1 MDQPILQPLLF
12 PFARCDK
19 GCTVLLYG
27 AGMVGRD
34 YVRCLEK
41 SKFAKKIIWADK
53 NYKKLQ
59 DIGLNVISIDDAL
72 QQYFNYIVIA
82 IENETT
88 AKLIMEDFLI
98 QGIAKEKLIWEKP
111 IRIMLYK

>member
-1 MDQPILQPLLF
+1 M
-12 PFARCDK
+12 
-19 GCTVLLYG
+19 
-27 AGMVGRD
+27 
-34 YVRCLEK
+34 
-41 SKFAKKIIWADK
+41 
-53 NYKKLQ
+53 
-59 DIGLNVISIDDAL
+59 ISIDDAL